1 MDLKHKLVLI
11 SMILITILCVSCVSV
26 VSASSLGNDLTDYRL
41 SEQNDLQSSLEYLRN
56 NEDNLINEEN
66 PDSADLIKNSSDE
79 STTLNDGEEEEQPDT
94 PDLIHEE
101 STDVN
106 YVYPSNIKKYFPNG
120 ILDPKYEN
128 KTFVFIGDFEDLGK
142 LTINAPYVNI
152 SGLNANL
159 RNIVFDIQKTNVCL
173 SNLNLVLDKEFEKNH
188 GAAIF
193 VASDNA
199 ILNNLTINY
208 TVPDNVEAY
217 GILVNEFID
226 RDVENLR
233 ITNSQ
238 INFEGHNEDLDVYN
252 CAVKLIGAYDSIME
266 NNTIICS
273 LPLKLIN

>member
-106 YVYPSNIKKYFPNG
+106 YVYPSNIKKYFLNG

-128 KTFVFIGDFEDLGK
+128 KTSVFIGDFEDLGK

>member
-1 MDLKHKLVLI
+1 
-11 SMILITILCVSCVSV
+11 MILITILCVSCVSV
-26 VSASSLGNDLTDYRL
+26 VSASSLGNNLTDYRL

-106 YVYPSNIKKYFPNG
+106 YVYPSNIKKYFLNG

>member
-26 VSASSLGNDLTDYRL
+26 VSASSLGNNLTDYRL

-106 YVYPSNIKKYFPNG
+106 YVYPSNIKKYFLNG